1 MIKCNSI
8 DRSKETIISLY
19 KSLVR
24 PHLEYCCQI
33 WSPYYKKD
41 IKTSQKIVTGIKELN
56 YNDRLKQLGLQRL
69 EGRRMRSDLINR
81 KYNINPE
88 IFSQLNGYRRGQD
101 HKLFKKRFRLNVT
114 KYVFSNSVIDNLN
127 LLSAN
132 CVNCSTIKTTLKS
145 RNISRL
151 NLNRKL

>member
-1 MIKCNSI
+1 MP
-8 DRSKETIISLY
+8 DMESL
-19 KSLVR
+19 L
-24 PHLEYCCQI
+24 
-33 WSPYYKKD
+33 YKKD
-41 IKTSQKIVTGIKELN
+41 IKTSQKIVTGIQELN

-132 CVNCSTIKTTLKS
+132 CVNCSTINTFKKHLSSELESEAVKFKVS
-145 RNISRL
+145 QL
-151 NLNRKL
+151 